1 MKAEEKRLSE
11 WNTAG
16 PRGRGMLDRT
26 AHQCSGEG
34 NYFAFGIPRIA
45 QLGPDRVLK
54 VQGKSVKEEGNSQEV

>member
-1 MKAEEKRLSE
+1 MKAEEKRLNE
-11 WNTAG
+11 WNTAV

-34 NYFAFGIPRIA
+34 NYFAFGIPQIA